1 MVIGTGIDIIEVE
14 RIERASKAPNF
25 FERVFTGNERHY
37 FSTHGLNAQTV
48 AGTFAAKE
56 AAAKALAT
64 GFDGVE
70 WQDIEILR
78 DEVGKPYVRLF
89 RAALKR
95 MDALGGKI
103 IHVSISHI
111 KELAIAQAILE
122 D

>member
-25 FERVFTGNERHY
+25 FERVFTENERLY

-48 AGTFAAKE
+48 AGTF
-56 AAAKALAT
+56 AAKALAT

-89 RAALKR
+89 KAALKR